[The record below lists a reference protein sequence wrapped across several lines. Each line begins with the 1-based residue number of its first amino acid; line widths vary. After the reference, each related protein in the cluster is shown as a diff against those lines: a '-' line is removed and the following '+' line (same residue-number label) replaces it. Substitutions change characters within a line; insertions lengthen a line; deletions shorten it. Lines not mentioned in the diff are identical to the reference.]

1 MAQKRSRLSDFQRLA
16 ECNSAIR
23 QIENLRYGRI
33 AASKSRHCQNFSKPA
48 KFGIIPEASEII

>member
-33 AASKSRHCQNFSKPA
+33 AASKSRHCLCAWELDGFAAMEHFNN
-48 KFGIIPEASEII
+48 